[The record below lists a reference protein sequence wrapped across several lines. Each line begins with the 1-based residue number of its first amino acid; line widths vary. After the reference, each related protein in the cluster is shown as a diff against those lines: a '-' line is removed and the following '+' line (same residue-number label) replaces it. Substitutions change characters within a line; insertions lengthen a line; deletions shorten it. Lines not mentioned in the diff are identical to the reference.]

1 MSTAL
6 GLPEPVTR
14 RVVAAAGMA
23 PSLFNTQP
31 WKFRFRPDRIEV
43 HADVGRRLIA
53 TDPEDRELRI
63 ACGAALFNLRLAV
76 HAHGVTPV
84 VCLAPGDVPA
94 ALAVIR
100 RGAPSEQNHD
110 DAALYR
116 AIGRRHTNRQPF
128 LDTPVPEAYRRL
140 LAHAALAERADLHMV
155 TAPTERS
162 ELRCIIAAADRQQR
176 GNVVCRAEL
185 EAWAGYLRS
194 RPDGVPLAASGPAPE
209 PQDRWAFRDMGRGLS
224 RVRPRGDD
232 FESEPF
238 IAVLTTPTDGPRAQ
252 VQAGQALQR
261 VLLTATALGLTASFL
276 SQPIEVAEQR
286 RQLRRL
292 LAGDRQPQA
301 ILRLGFGRAVTT
313 TPRRDV
319 ADLLLREPVGVR
331 P

>member
-1 MSTAL
+1 MTWGEGCPGSD
-6 GLPEPVTR
+6 PR
-14 RVVAAAGMA
+14 
-23 PSLFNTQP
+23 
-31 WKFRFRPDRIEV
+31 
-43 HADVGRRLIA
+43 A
-53 TDPEDRELRI
+53 T
-63 ACGAALFNLRLAV
+63 
-76 HAHGVTPV
+76 
-84 VCLAPGDVPA
+84 
-94 ALAVIR
+94 
-100 RGAPSEQNHD
+100 
-110 DAALYR
+110 
-116 AIGRRHTNRQPF
+116 
-128 LDTPVPEAYRRL
+128 
-140 LAHAALAERADLHMV
+140 
-155 TAPTERS
+155 
-162 ELRCIIAAADRQQR
+162 
-176 GNVVCRAEL
+176 
-185 EAWAGYLRS
+185 
-194 RPDGVPLAASGPAPE
+194 
-209 PQDRWAFRDMGRGLS
+209 
-224 RVRPRGDD
+224 D